1 MSIPAIWAK
10 ALESFGSE
18 PLRFSTGLRHDVAN
32 GFYCPMHC
40 HPAVEIIYHATGA
53 GTTCV
58 AGIPREFTPG
68 SVLVHA
74 PEELHDEKVTSR
86 GEDLC
91 VQILLPER
99 LSRRLREGFF
109 LREISAPWLVE
120 DIQQLSQTEA
130 RSGTLEQRIL
140 DLRATAV
147 LLELTRQ
154 AATASTESNLP
165 PAERH
170 VRQAEQY
177 ISDHFATIQSLE
189 DVAAHVGITHD
200 HLRHIYRK
208 RRGES
213 LIRHLGQV
221 RVARAKTLLTN
232 SPLPLKQI
240 AGLCG
245 FHDEYY
251 FSAAFRRLVSMS
263 PSQYR
268 QKSRKVRTPAGAK
281 RKPLRK
287 GQVAT
292 RAFQ

>member
-10 ALESFGSE
+10 ALESLNNES
-18 PLRFSTGLRHDVAN
+18 LSFSAGLRHTVAN
-32 GFYCPMHC
+32 GYYCPIHC
-40 HPAVEIIYHATGA
+40 HPSVEIIYHPTGA

-58 AGIPREFTPG
+58 AGNPHDFTPG

-74 PEELHDEKVTSR
+74 PEELHDERVTEK

-91 VQILLPER
+91 VQILLPEN
-99 LSRRLREGFF
+99 LHRRLRQGFF
-109 LREISAPWLVE
+109 VREISTPWLVE
-120 DIQQLSQTEA
+120 DVQQLSQTQA
-130 RSGTLEQRIL
+130 RPGTFEQRIL

-154 AATASTESNLP
+154 AATVFSESSLP

-170 VRQAEQY
+170 VLQAEQY
-177 ISDHFATIQSLE
+177 ISDHFASIRSLE

-200 HLRHIYRK
+200 HLRHLYKK

-213 LIRHLGQV
+213 LIRHLGKV
-221 RVARAKTLLTN
+221 RVARAKTLLIN

-240 AGLCG
+240 ASLCG

-251 FSAAFRRLVSMS
+251 FSASFRRLASMS

-268 QKSRKVRTPAGAK
+268 QKSREARNPAEAK
-281 RKPLRK
+281 RKFPRK
-287 GQVAT
+287 S
-292 RAFQ
+292 

>member
-1 MSIPAIWAK
+1 MSIPAIWTR
-10 ALESFGSE
+10 ALESIGNETLS
-18 PLRFSTGLRHDVAN
+18 FSAGLRHTVAK
-32 GFYCPMHC
+32 GYYCPTHS
-40 HPAVEIIYHATGA
+40 HPAVEIIHHATGA

-58 AGIPREFTPG
+58 AGNPQDFTPG

-74 PEELHDEKVTSR
+74 PEELHDEKVTVR

-91 VQILLPER
+91 VQILLPEN
-99 LSRRLREGFF
+99 LNQRLRQGFF
-109 LREISAPWLVE
+109 VREISAPWLVE
-120 DIQQLSQTEA
+120 DIQQLSQTQA
-130 RSGTLEQRIL
+130 RPGTFEQKIF

-154 AATASTESNLP
+154 AATVSTELNLP

-170 VRQAEQY
+170 VLQAEQY
-177 ISDHFATIQSLE
+177 IGDHFASIRSLE

-200 HLRHIYRK
+200 HLRHIYKK

-213 LIRHLGQV
+213 LIRHLGKV
-221 RVARAKTLLTN
+221 RVARAKTLLMN

-251 FSAAFRRLVSMS
+251 FSASFRRLVSMS

-268 QKSRKVRTPAGAK
+268 QKSREAGSPAQTR
-281 RKPLRK
+281 RKP
-287 GQVAT
+287 T
-292 RAFQ
+292 R